1 MWHSYWSFSAS
12 KSGVA
17 AVYPVTSISF
27 LSACLCAE
35 PEGSLY
41 SYSNKCIR
49 SASKDHEHGP
59 DHLTKFDSILH
70 LMQRRPHCVGQSP
83 WKVKSLYI
91 VSIHQA
97 CCEAYKKYTRR
108 NHRKCI
114 MSSWP
119 VSSINGRRCCRCWT
133 HITEIHFWVLAF
145 ELLHHF
151 LLLQL
156 I

>member
-1 MWHSYWSFSAS
+1 MLGKKKGARGEADGAGNLGANLMWHSYWSFSAS

-70 LMQRRPHCVGQSP
+70 LM
-83 WKVKSLYI
+83 
-91 VSIHQA
+91 
-97 CCEAYKKYTRR
+97 
-108 NHRKCI
+108 
-114 MSSWP
+114 
-119 VSSINGRRCCRCWT
+119 
-133 HITEIHFWVLAF
+133 
-145 ELLHHF
+145 
-151 LLLQL
+151 
-156 I
+156 